1 MIYLSMMIDLN
12 INKVMNIKEIEE
24 KSLTDIHKS
33 YIKDIIDFFVKN
45 NYNMYSKNNLKE
57 LLDNQ
62 INTRLLEKDL
72 ILDFKVDINI
82 KDLQELRDEKIES
95 IINDKNFEE
104 NNITIYIQYPTR
116 ELTEFKY
123 YLT

>member
-1 MIYLSMMIDLN
+1 
-12 INKVMNIKEIEE
+12 MNITEIEE

-45 NYNMYSKNNLKE
+45 NYSLLTNNQYNSNAYVKKGHLKE

-62 INTRLLEKDL
+62 INSRLVEKNL

-82 KDLQELRDEKIES
+82 KGLQEIRDKKIES

-104 NNITIYIQYPTR
+104 NNITIYIRYPTR
-116 ELTEFKY
+116 EITEFKY
-123 YLT
+123 YLK